1 MGEVTQSRE
10 LLPEL
15 GVLPGHLL
23 WRSAAKVTAALADNL
38 PPGVDI
44 HAYAALLALAETS
57 SRSQQAVAEMI
68 SVSRTTMARVALDLA
83 GSGLVRRERNPA
95 DRRSYALAR
104 TAEGAAAARRWRRH
118 AEQIEVALTPSF
130 TETERDELRSLL
142 LRVAEDDLSAGTPD
156 PLRESIAFLVS
167 RVYTRMHREAVEALA
182 DLAIEPRFLGLLVA
196 LEARGP
202 TSQAEAARC
211 LGISG
216 ASLVQ
221 IADDMEAR
229 GLLERR
235 ALPGDRRAH
244 VLHPTRQ
251 AARVRREAHD
261 YLERPTGALDALE
274 APQLDRLLELLR
286 QLITGGKAPEG

>member
-15 GVLPGHLL
+15 GVLPGHLM
-23 WRSAAKVTAALADNL
+23 WRSAAKVTAALGDNL

-57 SRSQQAVAEMI
+57 TRSQQAVAEMI

-95 DRRSYALAR
+95 DRRSYTLAR
-104 TAEGAAAARRWRRH
+104 TAEGGGAAVRWRRH
-118 AEQIEVALTPSF
+118 AEQVEVALTPSF
-130 TETERDELRSLL
+130 SEAERRELRALL
-142 LRVAEDDLSAGTPD
+142 LRSAEEDLSPGTPD
-156 PLRESIAFLVS
+156 PLRESIAFLVV
-167 RVYTRMHREAVEALA
+167 RVYTRIHREAVEALA
-182 DLAIEPRFLGLLVA
+182 HLSIEPRFLGLLVA
-196 LEARGP
+196 LEAHGP
-202 TSQAEAARC
+202 TSQAGAARC

-244 VLHPTRQ
+244 VLHPTGE
-251 AARVRREAHD
+251 AVRVLREARG
-261 YLERPTGALDALE
+261 YLERPAGALDALDAAE
-274 APQLDRLLELLR
+274 LDRLLELLR
-286 QLITGGKAPEG
+286 QLITGGTAPEG